1 MSNSLRISRRKR
13 TENEQKEC
21 KDELKDRSLYL
32 RFHHRLTDV
41 QEDLEKEIKQL
52 SSLIKVVRRPRQ
64 PASRFCFVDF
74 DTVEDCSQALI
85 DLREVKINKKN
96 IFARPVNRDNKKFI
110 QAKIKLQK
118 KSADARLKIRKMKKE
133 MKRAIK
139 KGSKAQTNTLIIDN
153 IPNNSTEQE
162 VKDLFPEAIEFVM
175 KYPTLNR
182 LNCLA
187 FVTVPTP
194 QDAFKLTKEVVTL
207 NGSTLSVRFSK
218 SKNASVKTE
227 KMDESDGE
235 EDGSDDEDDDD
246 EDNDEDEEM
255 KVYD

>member
-1 MSNSLRISRRKR
+1 MSNSLRISRKKR
-13 TENEQKEC
+13 TENEQKVC
-21 KDELKDRSLYL
+21 DDDLKGRSLYL

-41 QEDLEKEIKQL
+41 QDDLEKEVKQL

-74 DTVEDCSQALI
+74 ETVEDCSQALI
-85 DLREVKINKKN
+85 DLREVKINKKS
-96 IFARPVNRDNKKFI
+96 IFVREVNRDNKKFI

-118 KSADARLKIRKMKKE
+118 KAADARLKVRKMKKE
-133 MKRAIK
+133 IKRAIK
-139 KGSKAQTNTLIIDN
+139 KGNKAQTNTLIIDN
-153 IPNNSTEQE
+153 IPNNSTEQD
-162 VKDLFPEAIEFVM
+162 VKDLFPDATEFTM

-194 QDAFKLTKEVVTL
+194 QDAYKLTKEVITL

-218 SKNASVKTE
+218 STNVSVKTE
-227 KMDESDGE
+227 KMDESDE
-235 EDGSDDEDDDD
+235 EDEDDDAEGD
-246 EDNDEDEEM
+246 EDEEEDEEM

>member
-1 MSNSLRISRRKR
+1 MSNSLRISRKKR

-21 KDELKDRSLYL
+21 KDELKGRSLYL

-52 SSLIKVVRRPRQ
+52 STLIKVVRRPRQ

-74 DTVEDCSQALI
+74 DTVEDCNQALI

-110 QAKIKLQK
+110 QEKVKLQK
-118 KSADARLKIRKMKKE
+118 KTADARLKIRKMKKE

-139 KGSKAQTNTLIIDN
+139 KGNKAQTNTLIIDN

-162 VKDLFPEAIEFVM
+162 VKDLFPEAVEFVM

-194 QDAFKLTKEVVTL
+194 QDAFKLTKEVITL
-207 NGSTLSVRFSK
+207 NGNTLSVRFSK
-218 SKNASVKTE
+218 SKNVEVKTE
-227 KMDESDGE
+227 KMDESGE
-235 EDGSDDEDDDD
+235 EDGSDDDDD
-246 EDNDEDEEM
+246 ENEDEDEEM

>member
-1 MSNSLRISRRKR
+1 MSNSLRISRKKR
-13 TENEQKEC
+13 TENEQKVYN
-21 KDELKDRSLYL
+21 DELKDRSLYL

-52 SSLIKVVRRPRQ
+52 SPLIKVVRRPRQ
-64 PASRFCFVDF
+64 PHSRFCFVDF
-74 DTVEDCSQALI
+74 DTVEDCSQAKI
-85 DLREVKINKKN
+85 DLREIKINKKN
-96 IFARPVNRDNKKFI
+96 IFVREMNRDNKKFI
-110 QAKIKLQK
+110 QAKVKLQK
-118 KSADARLKIRKMKKE
+118 KAADARTKIRKMKKE

-194 QDAFKLTKEVVTL
+194 QDAFKLTKEVITL
-207 NGSTLSVRFSK
+207 NGTTLSVRFSK
-218 SKNASVKTE
+218 NTNVSVKTE
-227 KMDESDGE
+227 KMDESDDGSEE
-235 EDGSDDEDDDD
+235 EDGDD
-246 EDNDEDEEM
+246 DEDEEM

>member
-1 MSNSLRISRRKR
+1 MSNSLRISRKTR
-13 TENEQKEC
+13 TENEQRVC
-21 KDELKDRSLYL
+21 KDELKNRSLYL

-41 QEDLEKEIKQL
+41 QEDLEKEVKQL
-52 SSLIKVVRRPRQ
+52 SPLIKVVRRPRQ
-64 PASRFCFVDF
+64 PHTRFCFVDF
-74 DTVEDCSQALI
+74 ETVEDCSQAMI
-85 DLREVKINKKN
+85 DLREIKINKKS
-96 IFARPVNRDNKKFI
+96 IFVREVNRDNKKFI

-139 KGSKAQTNTLIIDN
+139 KGNKAQTNTLIIDN

-162 VKDLFPEAIEFVM
+162 VKDLFPDAIEFVM

-194 QDAFKLTKEVVTL
+194 AEAFKLTKEVITL

-218 SKNASVKTE
+218 STNVSVKTE
-227 KMDESDGE
+227 KMDEDDE
-235 EDGSDDEDDDD
+235 EDSDNKEESDDDD
-246 EDNDEDEEM
+246 DDEDEEM
-255 KVYD
+255 KVYE